1 MKIDVALVLV
11 TFNRSGLLMEMLES
25 AVKQTVLPSIIYIVD
40 NNSSD
45 NTAEAVKRFS
55 ERNVDTVS
63 ISYHN
68 TGANLGG
75 AGGFEYGSRL
85 AYEAGHEWIWLADD
99 DVELEHNCLEN
110 LIKYK
115 DCAVILQP
123 MRVNMDGSCA
133 EVSGTDYQIN
143 SLTRLNPK
151 GHTVQDIRTQDW
163 EVVELKT
170 IPFEGPMIHRSVF
183 EKVGFPDPRFFI
195 FYDDLDFALRARL
208 AGYKILCVRQAVMKR
223 KIPFVQ
229 SRALGTWK
237 GYFMY
242 RNFFFVQLSYGKKP
256 VGCIRVWLIFILVLA
271 HTILTGKVKSLP
283 ILFDAFRHGLNADF
297 SGNEKYKP
305 S

>member
-1 MKIDVALVLV
+1 MKNDISLVLV
-11 TFNRSGLLMEMLES
+11 TFNRSHLLLEMLCS
-25 AVKQTVLPSIIYIVD
+25 VVNQTVLPNSVYVID

-45 NTAEAVKRFS
+45 DTAILVEEFAKK
-55 ERNVDTVS
+55 NIGTVEVF
-63 ISYHN
+63 YHN

-99 DVELEHNCLEN
+99 DVELEADCLEN

-115 DCAVILQP
+115 DGAAILQP

-151 GHTVQDIRTQDW
+151 RRTVEDIQTKDW

-195 FYDDLDFALRARL
+195 FYDDLDFALRAQK
-208 AGYKILCVRQAVMKR
+208 AGFKILCIRNAVIKR
-223 KIPFVQ
+223 KIPFIQ
-229 SRALGTWK
+229 SRALSGWK

-242 RNFFFVQLSYGKKP
+242 RNFFYVQLAYGKKSIA
-256 VGCIRVWLIFILVLA
+256 CARVILIFLLVLTY
-271 HTILTGKVKSLP
+271 TIIKGNLKSLP
-283 ILFDAFRHGLNADF
+283 MLLDAFRDAFKGDF